1 MSDDEYKLYNLIY
14 VRTLASLMA
23 DAKYNNTSVV
33 LDNNDYKFNASGQ
46 VNTFDGYL
54 KIYKE
59 FETTNDKVL
68 PDFSSYKSS
77 VIVSKEIKSK

>member
-46 VNTFDGYL
+46 VNTLMG
-54 KIYKE
+54 I
-59 FETTNDKVL
+59 
-68 PDFSSYKSS
+68 
-77 VIVSKEIKSK
+77 